1 MNNGAT
7 GPSIRGVTTR
17 EVAAH
22 RYSIDLSENDVSL
35 PCIHGNSVCTVI
47 NTGLQELDGGTR

>member
-1 MNNGAT
+1 MSKEGKSDKEYGAT

-22 RYSIDLSENDVSL
+22 RYSIDLSKMMYLCPAFME
-35 PCIHGNSVCTVI
+35 IVCVP
-47 NTGLQELDGGTR
+47 